1 MRTKTLFI
9 VFMSLVFANFIY
21 FIWAQDFLSPL
32 GFSSHAHLET
42 ERLQRQLEPDHI
54 IVGLN
59 KTTPADNKSSN
70 DVKSKASSASSMATD
85 LQKTEAQQAVK
96 QASASVATISS
107 AIAASSPSRTSS
119 SAQATSV
126 GASNTVVASLVP
138 PANAQNK
145 NSQLEDINSATLICQ
160 QSALLSAKQVADI
173 KPFLQ
178 KKLPANSWKISQL
191 KVQSG
196 WLVYM
201 GKYPDKKEFAKK
213 EQELKSR
220 GIDFDIVKNPKLQPG
235 FVLASFDSEDKAND
249 AKRSLVHFGIRT
261 AKVVEDETRQP
272 NSILVLPKTSKA
284 LKPQL
289 DELKNQLPSRW
300 LGPCDKNTLR

>member
-9 VFMSLVFANFIY
+9 VFMSLVFANLIY

-32 GFSSHAHLET
+32 GLSSHAHLET
-42 ERLQRQLEPDHI
+42 ERLQRQIEPDHI

-59 KTTPADNKSSN
+59 NTTPVVTKSTN
-70 DVKSKASSASSMATD
+70 EVKNTASSASMAKD
-85 LQKTEAQQAVK
+85 LPETAAQQTIN
-96 QASASVATISS
+96 QASATVATASP
-107 AIAASSPSRTSS
+107 AITSSSPSRVS
-119 SAQATSV
+119 SAVASSV
-126 GASNTVVASLVP
+126 GASNKVMASLVP
-138 PANAQNK
+138 AANSQNK
-145 NSQLEDINSATLICQ
+145 NSQLEDINSAVLICQ

-201 GKYPDKKEFAKK
+201 GKYPDKKDFAKK

-220 GIDFDIVKNPKLQPG
+220 GVDFEVVKNPKLQPG

-249 AKRSLVHFGIRT
+249 AKKSLVQFGIRT
-261 AKVVEDETRQP
+261 AKVVEDDTRQP
-272 NSILVLPKTSKA
+272 NSILVLPKTNKA
-284 LKPQL
+284 LKQQI